1 MVGKEGVNL
10 TDVAE
15 PDHCTT
21 LEFALVRNQK
31 DLSGVFDNG
40 LSDPNLMIVKVEQG
54 SIRVD
59 AGNADDA
66 EINLELA
73 DKIDGCFAGNAAITR
88 SDSAACYNDFKTGIA
103 AQDHCNIEVVGDNPQ
118 AGMIL

>member
-15 PDHCTT
+15 PDHCTA
-21 LEFALVRNQK
+21 LEFALVGNQK
-31 DLSGVFDNG
+31 DLAGVFDNG
-40 LSDPNLMIVKVEQG
+40 LGYSNFMIVKIKQRP
-54 SIRVD
+54 IRVD

-73 DKIDGCFAGNAAITR
+73 DKIDCCFAGNAAITR
-88 SDSAACYNDFKTGIA
+88 SDCAACYNDFKTGIA
-103 AQDHCNIEVVGDNPQ
+103 AQDHCNVQVVGDNPQ